1 MRSSRL
7 NRLISAAL
15 ICSVLTG
22 LSACSKKTAETSAQS
37 SITTTSA
44 TIATVT
50 TPSTEQTTL
59 PVYSGPLAT
68 SETVNVTWKE
78 NDLSSPVTLYSTVSA
93 GNFLRVRKG
102 PGKNYEIAGTLVRG
116 QAVTVVASTSDGWY
130 KTQDGYYVS
139 GTYLKA
145 KAPTN

>member
-1 MRSSRL
+1 MRSFS
-7 NRLISAAL
+7 IKTMIPAAL
-15 ICSVLTG
+15 ICSMLIVA
-22 LSACSKKTAETSAQS
+22 SACSKKTAETSEAS
-37 SITTTSA
+37 TIPTTST

-50 TPSTEQTTL
+50 TPTTEVTTL

-68 SETVNVTWKE
+68 TETINVTWNE
-78 NDLSSPVTLYSTVSA
+78 NELTSPVTLYSSVSA

-102 PGKNYEIAGTLVRG
+102 PGKNYEIAGTLIRG

-139 GTYLKA
+139 GSYLKA
-145 KAPTN
+145 TAP